1 MGFPKYEI
9 QRSSD
14 YQYYFNLKAVN
25 GYTILTSERYTTKQ
39 NCLNGIQSCK
49 SNSPSDRNY
58 ERLIASNGQYY
69 FTLRAANYEVIG
81 RSEMYTTIAARD
93 NGIEAVKRDGPIAGI
108 EDNT

>member
-1 MGFPKYEI
+1 MGFPKYDM

-14 YQYYFNLKAVN
+14 NQFYFTLKAVN

-49 SNSPSDRNY
+49 NNSPYDRNY
-58 ERLIASNGQYY
+58 ERLIASSGQFY
-69 FTLRAANYEVIG
+69 FNLRAANYEVIG
-81 RSEMYTTIAARD
+81 RSEMYTTTAARD
-93 NGIEAVKRDGPIAGI
+93 NGIDAVKRDGPIAEV